1 MPPQQSKISSIE
13 KVILSFLLLAAVV
26 VIIAAVFGKHG
37 LLTYTELNTR
47 YQSMQDE
54 VARLKDE
61 NARLKT
67 EIEALK
73 SDPEA
78 IERVAREE
86 LGMIKPG
93 EVLYRIKRKDEPVEE
108 QGPVQR
114 PGTVQ
119 QSNREVGQ
127 EHKP

>member
-1 MPPQQSKISSIE
+1 MPREQNKISNIE
-13 KVILSFLLLAAVV
+13 KVILSVLLLTAAVV
-26 VIIAAVFGKHG
+26 IMAAVFGKHG
-37 LLTYTELNTR
+37 LLTYMELNVR

-54 VARLKDE
+54 TARLKDE

-93 EVLYRIKRKDEPVEE
+93 EVLYRIKKKDEPVEA
-108 QGPVQR
+108 QGPIER
-114 PGTVQ
+114 PGMVQ
-119 QSNREVGQ
+119 QNNQGVGQ
-127 EHKP
+127 GQKP

>member
-1 MPPQQSKISSIE
+1 MPREQSKISSIE
-13 KVILSFLLLAAVV
+13 KVILSFLLLTAVV

-37 LLTYTELNTR
+37 LLTYMELDAR
-47 YQSMQDE
+47 YQSMQAE

-61 NARLKT
+61 NTRLKT

-93 EVLYRIKRKDEPVEE
+93 EVLYRIKKKDEPVEE
-108 QGPVQR
+108 QGQMPAR
-114 PGTVQ
+114 G
-119 QSNREVGQ
+119 SNSR
-127 EHKP
+127 